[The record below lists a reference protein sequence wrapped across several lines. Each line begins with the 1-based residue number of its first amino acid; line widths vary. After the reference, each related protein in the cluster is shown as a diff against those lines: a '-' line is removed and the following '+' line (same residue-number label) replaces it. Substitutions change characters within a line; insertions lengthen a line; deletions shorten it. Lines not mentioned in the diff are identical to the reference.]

1 MNQNKALELTKDI
14 ATDIIGGILIAVG
27 VYNFAAAAKFPMV
40 GVNGIALIF
49 YQLFGLPIG
58 TVALILNIPIAICCF
73 RLLGRRFF
81 LNSVRTIIITS
92 IIMDVIAPL
101 FPVYQGDRLLSAI
114 CCGVLSGLGYAMI
127 YMRDSST
134 GGSDFIMMSIKAL
147 NPHLSLGNIAFAL
160 DAVIVI
166 LGTVIVS
173 RDVDSLI
180 YGLIVSYLLSLVMD
194 KVMYGIDEGKLAL
207 IVTDPEHSTEI
218 CFKIDEVLGRG
229 STILNGM
236 GSYSKDDKHI
246 IMCACNN
253 KQMYGIRKLIKTID
267 PKSFLV
273 IMESN
278 DVFSC
283 AVRRDL
289 FIGYHRRMQRGFLF
303 QRLLEA
309 CGDVAHLVVRRS
321 TFLIQPLHDLLRSE
335 LRLT

>member
-1 MNQNKALELTKDI
+1 MKNVNWKELFIDI
-14 ATDIIGGILIAVG
+14 LVDIVAGMIIAVG
-27 VYNFAAAAKFPMV
+27 IYNFALNADFPV
-40 GVNGIALIF
+40 AGFSGIAIIL
-49 YQLFGLPIG
+49 YHLFGLPVGAG
-58 TVALILNIPIAICCF
+58 TIILNVPVAIFCYKF
-73 RLLGRRFF
+73 LGKEFF
-81 LNSVRTIIITS
+81 LKSMKSMIIS
-92 IIMDVIAPL
+92 SLLMDYVAPL

-278 DVFSC
+278 DV
-283 AVRRDL
+283 V
-289 FIGYHRRMQRGFLF
+289 GEGFKD
-303 QRLLEA
+303 E
-309 CGDVAHLVVRRS
+309 
-321 TFLIQPLHDLLRSE
+321 
-335 LRLT
+335 